1 MRINKMMNYGKCF
14 GFLSTSLNHFFK
26 ELYGDKC
33 GEFVC
38 GCIYQ
43 HGGTF

>member
-1 MRINKMMNYGKCF
+1 MELIKWSTTEKYF
-14 GFLSTSLNHFFK
+14 GFLSTYLNHFFK
-26 ELYGDKC
+26 ELYGDKY

-43 HGGTF
+43 HGGPF